1 MSLQRGASVVELLV
15 AFAVLLVISGAVVAL
30 LHDGLAGAPALEET
44 TDLHQRAR
52 VAAEAIA
59 ADVRKA
65 AAGTPSGPLT
75 RLFAAVDPRTM
86 TAPPGSAVDV
96 ALTLRYVPEGGAHA
110 RLAQPLPAV
119 ATVAAIAQG
128 GSCPAGTTACGFT
141 AGTRAV
147 VFDSGGNASMLAVG
161 AIGPGALSISD
172 AWGARTVAYAAG
184 DEIADVADVT
194 FVFDPAARVL
204 RREEAGVSFVLA
216 DNVADLRF
224 EYLDDA
230 LQAMPLAIFQDG
242 PFGGA
247 DAMRFDVDLLRV
259 RAVRISVRLES
270 GVDALR
276 GLDPRRFMRPGTA
289 TGVRVV
295 PDVSWRVDVAL
306 RNGGS

>member
-15 AFAVLLVISGAVVAL
+15 AFAVLLVISGAVVGL

-44 TDLHQRAR
+44 TDVHQRAR
-52 VAAEAIA
+52 VAAEAVA

-65 AAGTPSGPLT
+65 AGGTPSGPLA
-75 RLFAAVDPRTM
+75 RLFAALDPRAM

-96 ALTLRYVPEGGAHA
+96 ALTLRYVPAGGAHG
-110 RLAQPLPAV
+110 RLAQPLSPGAS
-119 ATVAAIAQG
+119 VAAVAQG

-147 VFDSGGNASMLAVG
+147 VFDAGGHASVLSVD

-172 AWGARTVAYAAG
+172 AWGARSVAYAAG
-184 DEIADVADVT
+184 DEIAEVADVT
-194 FVFDPAARVL
+194 YVFDPVARVL
-204 RREEAGVSFVLA
+204 RREEGGVGFVLA

-224 EYLDDA
+224 DYLDDA

-242 PFGGA
+242 PFRGA

-276 GLDPRRFMRPGTA
+276 GRDPLRFMRPGTA

-295 PDVSWRVDVAL
+295 PDVAWRVDVAL